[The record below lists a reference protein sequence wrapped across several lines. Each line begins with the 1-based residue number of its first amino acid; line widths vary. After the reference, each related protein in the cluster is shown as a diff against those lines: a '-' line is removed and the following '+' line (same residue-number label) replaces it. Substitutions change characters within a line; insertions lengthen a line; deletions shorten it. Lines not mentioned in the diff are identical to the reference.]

1 MDEKNKHLVG
11 VLQKKQGMHGALW
24 SVQIELFFPSGMGP
38 LPVPHFLVTRGQHL
52 VLNSVSG

>member
-1 MDEKNKHLVG
+1 MSLFNNKCVHS
-11 VLQKKQGMHGALW
+11 LQYIYSNICTETPNGRN
-24 SVQIELFFPSGMGP
+24 SIGP